1 MFLKYSQ
8 SFLYFCLSKSIYV
21 SDFKYF
27 SRLTSEKY
35 NSKRQMVGA
44 HIKYVKEKAEEMI
57 GDYKRIL
64 DNVDLVN
71 KRINSRVAMSF
82 VMAIPNALSK
92 EEIKEWLKKIRE
104 LIGELLKIKEED
116 IFVAYHNGKDSISSR
131 ENKHFHIVLTPR
143 TREGKPLRLKRTDL
157 KEFHGRLQ
165 EYIEQ
170 KGFKIRKDKEDE
182 RIGHIGTRL
191 RYDEELRK
199 LYIETLESK
208 EKLREI
214 EENLIKEHYRRIK
227 NLIKEKEKIR
237 NRKKE
242 IKEVRLKNLEVKGL
256 ERISYKELEIY
267 KKEIGVEKDG
277 RYKGIRESIQGVIE
291 GIRGI
296 KRREYKTERREP
308 EIKGDK
314 QTFKRTNKFTP
325 EGIGEIPRSV
335 SRELPEYE
343 EFIRRYRESIERIEE
358 LRKEEEEKKKL
369 KEELYR
375 ILRDMERE
383 EEAIGKECKEEKG
396 YKIYKTRNKEDSMI
410 ALLLTDKFIEKD
422 KELLEEGYEIIGF
435 KDFNLLPEILNSLDR
450 EYVFYQLRLDGKY
463 KFSELDKGK
472 FIKQLYNQLRIDEK
486 KKRKRRKPKF

>member
-1 MFLKYSQ
+1 MKETIY
-8 SFLYFCLSKSIYV
+8 YV

-44 HIKYVKEKAEEMI
+44 HIKYIKEKAEEMI

-64 DNVDLVN
+64 NNVDLVN
-71 KRINSRVAMSF
+71 RRINSRVAMSF
-82 VMAIPNALSK
+82 VIAIPNALSK
-92 EEIKEWLKKIRE
+92 EEIKEWLKEIRE
-104 LIGELLKIKEED
+104 LIGGLLNIKEED
-116 IFVAYHNGKDSISSR
+116 IFIAYHNGKNSISGR

-143 TREGKPLRLKRTDL
+143 TREGKPLRLKKTDL
-157 KEFHGRLQ
+157 KEFHRRLQ

-199 LYIETLESK
+199 LYIEALESK

-214 EENLIKEHYRRIK
+214 EENLIKERYRRIK
-227 NLIKEKEKIR
+227 NLIRE
-237 NRKKE
+237 KKE
-242 IKEVRLKNLEVKGL
+242 VENKKIIFKKVKLKNLDVKL
-256 ERISYKELEIY
+256 LKAITYKELKIY
-267 KKEIGVEKDG
+267 KKEVEVEKDE
-277 RYKGIRESIQGVIE
+277 RFKGIEGSIQRVIE

-308 EIKGDK
+308 EIRGNK
-314 QTFKRTNKFTP
+314 QTFKVPDRFTP
-325 EGIGEIPRSV
+325 ESIKEIPRGV
-335 SRELPEYE
+335 SRELSEYE
-343 EFIRRYRESIERIEE
+343 EVIRRYRESIERIEE
-358 LRKEEEEKKKL
+358 LRKKEEEKKKL
-369 KEELYR
+369 KEEVYR

-383 EEAIGKECKEEKG
+383 EEAIGKKGKEEKG
-396 YKIYKTRNKEDSMI
+396 YEIYRTRDKEGSMI
-410 ALLLTDKFIEKD
+410 ALLLTDEFTEKD
-422 KELLEEGYEIIGF
+422 KELLEKGYEIIEF

-450 EYVFYQLRLDGKY
+450 KYVFYQLRLNGEY
-463 KFSELDKGK
+463 KFLEIDKEK
-472 FIKQLYNQLRIDEK
+472 FVKQLYSQLKIDEK